1 MNSPDPTPAAAAE
14 HPNGKRRMRLLILA
28 AVVAVIGI
36 GYGAYWLLHGRYFEE
51 TDDAYVATDLVQIT
65 SEVAG
70 TVTAVHVDD
79 TQHVERGQVLVELD
93 RADAEVAMAR
103 AEAELASA
111 VRQVR
116 GLFSQADG
124 LRAQIRQR
132 DIQLAAARA
141 DLARRQQVGDDG
153 AVSAEELQH
162 ARDSVAQLEA
172 QLAVTRESL
181 QTTRVQIEGTTIETN
196 PQVLVAKAHVRDA
209 ALALK
214 RTRIVAPV
222 AGTVARR
229 SVQLGSRI
237 APGAP
242 LLAVVTLADAW
253 VDANFKEGQLAQI
266 RIGQPVELRADIY
279 GGDVTYHGH
288 VAGLGAGSGS
298 AFALLPAQNA
308 SGNWIKIV
316 QRVPVRIAL
325 DPKELEQHPLRVG
338 LSMRVEIDHHD
349 TSGQLVATQIR
360 SAPQQVVSSDEHDDV
375 ANRQIALIIAGNR
388 GGSGTES
395 GSP

>member
-28 AVVAVIGI
+28 AAVAVIGI
-36 GYGAYWLLHGRYFEE
+36 GYGTYWLLHGRYFEE

-132 DIQLAAARA
+132 DVQLSAARA
-141 DLARRQQVGDDG
+141 DLARRQHVGDDG

-172 QLAVTRESL
+172 QLTVTRESL
-181 QTTRVQIEGTTIETN
+181 QTTRAQIEGTTIETN
-196 PQVLVAKAHVRDA
+196 PQVLVAEAHVRDA

-237 APGAP
+237 APGTP

-266 RIGQPVELRADIY
+266 RIGQPWNCVPIFTAATSPITAMSRAW
-279 GGDVTYHGH
+279 VPAA
-288 VAGLGAGSGS
+288 VAPSPSFPPRMPAATGSRSCS
-298 AFALLPAQNA
+298 AFPYALRSIRKSWSSIRCGSDCRCESRSITTTPRA
-308 SGNWIKIV
+308 SWS
-316 QRVPVRIAL
+316 QRRYAARL
-325 DPKELEQHPLRVG
+325 NK
-338 LSMRVEIDHHD
+338 S
-349 TSGQLVATQIR
+349 
-360 SAPQQVVSSDEHDDV
+360 
-375 ANRQIALIIAGNR
+375 
-388 GGSGTES
+388 
-395 GSP
+395 